1 MSMFR
6 RRERV
11 VPGLNTA
18 ALPDLIFTVLFFFM
32 IVTHMRQN
40 DVHVQ
45 YQVPKG
51 TQVEKLAS
59 KSAVQY
65 VYIGKAGDTYQIQ
78 LNNDIVTLDELRQR
92 IMQTVQQLDDADRE
106 RLIVSIRADRD
117 TPMGM
122 VGDVKQALRE
132 ASALRVH
139 YAADEE
145 VQETSAKCLSTNGAQ
160 EGAR

>member
-65 VYIGKAGDTYQIQ
+65 IYIGKAGDTYQIQ
-78 LNNDIVTLDELRQR
+78 LNNDIVTVDELRQR

-117 TPMGM
+117 TPMGI

-145 VQETSAKCLSTNGAQ
+145 AKEDEVRDSKKLQ
-160 EGAR
+160 